1 MTNHMAE
8 VAQMLGVE
16 LEEVF
21 KVTDDDSGK
30 YHNYY
35 KFTEKKGIEVSEDNV
50 KWEADT
56 AGTLVLKW
64 LLIGVYQNYY
74 RFSENNCF
82 ETSYDG
88 VEWGTATVIVLR
100 GILIGVA
107 RIIKLPWKP
116 QKCAPYYIPCIVA
129 QSEHMYSMFY
139 WNDDNYDKEY
149 YRMGLVR
156 KTPEEAVALTKKML
170 EAINEQ

>member
-56 AGTLVLKW
+56 TEVLVLKW
-64 LLIGVYQNYY
+64 L
-74 RFSENNCF
+74 
-82 ETSYDG
+82 
-88 VEWGTATVIVLR
+88 
-100 GILIGVA
+100 LIGVA

-116 QKCAPYYIPCIVA
+116 SRGDVYYMPSVTSIGKYIKLFWTG
-129 QSEHMYSMFY
+129 SR
-139 WNDDNYDKEY
+139 NDEGSYQQ
-149 YRMGLVR
+149 GLVLR
-156 KTPEEAVALTKKML
+156 TKKEAVELAEEMLDVARKKFAM
-170 EAINEQ
+170 ANERVKNE

>member
-64 LLIGVYQNYY
+64 LLIGV
-74 RFSENNCF
+74 
-82 ETSYDG
+82 
-88 VEWGTATVIVLR
+88 
-100 GILIGVA
+100 A
-107 RIIKLPWKP
+107 RIIKFPWRP
-116 QKCAPYYIPCIVA
+116 SRGDVYYMPSVTSIGKYIKLFWTD
-129 QSEHMYSMFY
+129 SR
-139 WNDDNYDKEY
+139 NDEGSYQQ
-149 YRMGLVR
+149 GLVLR
-156 KTPEEAVALTKKML
+156 TKKEAVELAEEMLDVARKKFAMAK
-170 EAINEQ
+170 EARDND

>member
-50 KWEADT
+50 KWETDT
-56 AGTLVLKW
+56 TEVLVLKW
-64 LLIGVYQNYY
+64 L
-74 RFSENNCF
+74 
-82 ETSYDG
+82 
-88 VEWGTATVIVLR
+88 
-100 GILIGVA
+100 LIGVA
-107 RIIKLPWKP
+107 RIIKLPWRP
-116 QKCAPYYIPCIVA
+116 SRGDVYYMPSVTSIGKYIKLFWTG
-129 QSEHMYSMFY
+129 SR
-139 WNDDNYDKEY
+139 NDEGSYQQ
-149 YRMGLVR
+149 GLVLR
-156 KTPEEAVALTKKML
+156 TKKEAVELAEEMLDVARKKFAMAK
-170 EAINEQ
+170 EARDND

>member
-8 VAQMLGVE
+8 VAQMFGVE
-16 LEEVF
+16 LGEVF

-64 LLIGVYQNYY
+64 LLIGV
-74 RFSENNCF
+74 
-82 ETSYDG
+82 
-88 VEWGTATVIVLR
+88 
-100 GILIGVA
+100 A
-107 RIIKLPWKP
+107 RIIKLPWRP
-116 QKCAPYYIPCIVA
+116 SRGDVYYMPSVTSIGKYIKLFWTG
-129 QSEHMYSMFY
+129 SR
-139 WNDDNYDKEY
+139 NDEGSYQQ
-149 YRMGLVR
+149 GLVLR
-156 KTPEEAVALTKKML
+156 TKKEAVELAEEMLDVARKKFAM
-170 EAINEQ
+170 ANERVKNE

>member
-56 AGTLVLKW
+56 AEVLVLKW
-64 LLIGVYQNYY
+64 L
-74 RFSENNCF
+74 
-82 ETSYDG
+82 
-88 VEWGTATVIVLR
+88 
-100 GILIGVA
+100 LIGVA
-107 RIIKLPWKP
+107 RIIKLPWRLSRGDV
-116 QKCAPYYIPCIVA
+116 YYMPSVTSIGKYIKL
-129 QSEHMYSMFY
+129 MRTGSMNDEDFY
-139 WNDDNYDKEY
+139 
-149 YRMGLVR
+149 
-156 KTPEEAVALTKKML
+156 
-170 EAINEQ
+170 

>member
-64 LLIGVYQNYY
+64 LLIGV
-74 RFSENNCF
+74 
-82 ETSYDG
+82 
-88 VEWGTATVIVLR
+88 
-100 GILIGVA
+100 A
-107 RIIKLPWKP
+107 RIIKLPWRP
-116 QKCAPYYIPCIVA
+116 SRGDVYYMPSVTSIGKYIKLFWTG
-129 QSEHMYSMFY
+129 SR
-139 WNDDNYDKEY
+139 NDEGSYQQ
-149 YRMGLVR
+149 GLVLR
-156 KTPEEAVALTKKML
+156 TKKEAVELAEEMLDVARKKFAMTK
-170 EAINEQ
+170 EARDND

>member
-64 LLIGVYQNYY
+64 LLIGV
-74 RFSENNCF
+74 
-82 ETSYDG
+82 
-88 VEWGTATVIVLR
+88 
-100 GILIGVA
+100 A
-107 RIIKLPWKP
+107 RIIKLPWRP
-116 QKCAPYYIPCIVA
+116 SRGDVYYMPSVTSIGKYIKLFWTG
-129 QSEHMYSMFY
+129 SRNDEDFY
-139 WNDDNYDKEY
+139 QQ
-149 YRMGLVR
+149 GLVLR
-156 KTPEEAVALTKKML
+156 TEKEAVELAEEMLDVARKKFAM
-170 EAINEQ
+170 ANERVKNE

>member
-35 KFTEKKGIEVSEDNV
+35 KFTEKKGIEVSDDNV

-64 LLIGVYQNYY
+64 LLIGV
-74 RFSENNCF
+74 
-82 ETSYDG
+82 
-88 VEWGTATVIVLR
+88 
-100 GILIGVA
+100 A
-107 RIIKLPWKP
+107 RIIKLPWRP
-116 QKCAPYYIPCIVA
+116 SRGDVYYMPSVTSIGKYIKLFWTG
-129 QSEHMYSMFY
+129 SR
-139 WNDDNYDKEY
+139 NDEGSYQQ
-149 YRMGLVR
+149 GLVLR
-156 KTPEEAVALTKKML
+156 TKKEAVELAEEMLDVARKKFAMAK
-170 EAINEQ
+170 EARDND

>member
-1 MTNHMAE
+1 MTNHMEE
-8 VAQMLGVE
+8 VAKLLGVE

-64 LLIGVYQNYY
+64 LLIGV
-74 RFSENNCF
+74 
-82 ETSYDG
+82 
-88 VEWGTATVIVLR
+88 
-100 GILIGVA
+100 A

-116 QKCAPYYIPCIVA
+116 SRHDTYYMPSVTSIDKYIKLFWTG
-129 QSEHMYSMFY
+129 SK
-139 WNDDNYDKEY
+139 NDEDSYQQ
-149 YRMGLVR
+149 GLVLR
-156 KTPEEAVALTKKML
+156 TKKEAVELAEEMLDVARKKFAMIK
-170 EAINEQ
+170 EARDND

>member
-64 LLIGVYQNYY
+64 LLIGV
-74 RFSENNCF
+74 
-82 ETSYDG
+82 
-88 VEWGTATVIVLR
+88 
-100 GILIGVA
+100 A
-107 RIIKLPWKP
+107 RVIKLPWRP
-116 QKCAPYYIPCIVA
+116 SRGDVYYMPSVTSIGKYIKLFWTC
-129 QSEHMYSMFY
+129 SK
-139 WNDDNYDKEY
+139 NDEGSYQQ
-149 YRMGLVR
+149 GLVLR
-156 KTPEEAVALTKKML
+156 TKKEAVELAEEMLDVARKKFAMAK
-170 EAINEQ
+170 EARDND

>member
-1 MTNHMAE
+1 MTNHMEE
-8 VAQMLGVE
+8 VAKLLGVE

-64 LLIGVYQNYY
+64 LLIGV
-74 RFSENNCF
+74 
-82 ETSYDG
+82 
-88 VEWGTATVIVLR
+88 
-100 GILIGVA
+100 A

-116 QKCAPYYIPCIVA
+116 SRHDTYYMPSVTSIDKYIKLFWTG
-129 QSEHMYSMFY
+129 SK
-139 WNDDNYDKEY
+139 NDEDSYQQ
-149 YRMGLVR
+149 GLVLR
-156 KTPEEAVALTKKML
+156 TKKEAVELAEEML
-170 EAINEQ
+170 DVARKRFAGDNGINLN

>member
-8 VAQMLGVE
+8 VAQMFGVE
-16 LEEVF
+16 LGEVF

-64 LLIGVYQNYY
+64 LLIGV
-74 RFSENNCF
+74 
-82 ETSYDG
+82 
-88 VEWGTATVIVLR
+88 
-100 GILIGVA
+100 A
-107 RIIKLPWKP
+107 RIIKLPWRP
-116 QKCAPYYIPCIVA
+116 SRGDVYYMPSVTSIGKYIKLFWTG
-129 QSEHMYSMFY
+129 SR
-139 WNDDNYDKEY
+139 NDEGSYQQ
-149 YRMGLVR
+149 GLVLR
-156 KTPEEAVALTKKML
+156 TKKEAVELAEEMLDVARKKFAMAK
-170 EAINEQ
+170 EARDND

>member
-50 KWEADT
+50 KWEEDT

-64 LLIGVYQNYY
+64 LLIGV
-74 RFSENNCF
+74 
-82 ETSYDG
+82 
-88 VEWGTATVIVLR
+88 
-100 GILIGVA
+100 A
-107 RIIKLPWKP
+107 RIIKLPWRP
-116 QKCAPYYIPCIVA
+116 SRGDVYYMPSVTSIGKYIKLFWTG
-129 QSEHMYSMFY
+129 SR
-139 WNDDNYDKEY
+139 NDEGSYQQ
-149 YRMGLVR
+149 GLVLR
-156 KTPEEAVALTKKML
+156 TKKEAVELAEEMLDVARKKFAMAK
-170 EAINEQ
+170 EARDNG

>member
-64 LLIGVYQNYY
+64 LLIGV
-74 RFSENNCF
+74 
-82 ETSYDG
+82 
-88 VEWGTATVIVLR
+88 
-100 GILIGVA
+100 A
-107 RIIKLPWKP
+107 RIIKLPWRP
-116 QKCAPYYIPCIVA
+116 SRGDVYYMPSVTSIGKYIKLFWTG
-129 QSEHMYSMFY
+129 SR
-139 WNDDNYDKEY
+139 NDEGSYQQ
-149 YRMGLVR
+149 GLVLR
-156 KTPEEAVALTKKML
+156 TEKEAVELAEEMLDVARKKFAMAK
-170 EAINEQ
+170 EARDND